1 MKPYILVTIGLVI
14 GLFIG
19 LGLGFNDIPNTTV
32 PKGIEVKD
40 KTDMFYLAIGLYENK
55 THPCPRHELTCLAE
69 FRTTL
74 LNFTIVSG
82 DGKYSISDTIKTE
95 DNGFFDLYLPK
106 DKDYIASFTIDGK
119 SGVGIITTRKDSSN
133 CITEIQVK

>member
-1 MKPYILVTIGLVI
+1 MKVSLLLIIGVVI
-14 GLFIG
+14 GLFLGIG
-19 LGLGFNDIPNTTV
+19 LDFKDAPVVIT
-32 PKGIEVKD
+32 PKDVE
-40 KTDMFYLAIGLYENK
+40 TNEESDMFYLAVGLYENK
-55 THPCPRHELTCLAE
+55 THPCPRHEFTCLAE
-69 FRTTL
+69 FKSAL

-82 DGKYSISDTIKTE
+82 DGNYVLSDTIMTE

-119 SGVGIITTRKDSSN
+119 SGVGVITTRKDASN